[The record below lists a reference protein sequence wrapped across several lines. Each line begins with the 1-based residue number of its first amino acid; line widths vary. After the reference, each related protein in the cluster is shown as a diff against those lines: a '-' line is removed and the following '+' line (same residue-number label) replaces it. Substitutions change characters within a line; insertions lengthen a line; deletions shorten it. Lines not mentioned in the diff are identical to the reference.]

1 MAIGT
6 LTALILGAAAFA
18 GTTAITSS
26 INRSASK
33 KADSRADEAAEKAKT
48 EAAQES
54 LAETQKEKKVSTAR
68 KSLLATPTSGFGP
81 NSNLARSFLT
91 TL

>member
-6 LTALILGAAAFA
+6 TMALILGATALA
-18 GTTAITSS
+18 GTALVTSS
-26 INRSASK
+26 IGRSASVRHN
-33 KADSRADEAAEKAKT
+33 SRADEMTAKAKT
-48 EAAQES
+48 EAAQKA
-54 LAETQKEKKVSTAR
+54 LIETQGEEKTKKAR
-68 KSLLATPTSGFGP
+68 QSLLATPTSGFGP